1 MRQRRHVKLITRW
14 RTLCSIAAVAVVA
27 VGAALSS
34 SDAQARVDPST
45 GGRTATIVSPDTVA
59 IATGGGTVTVTGVDS
74 FVASF
79 GLNSKRPAGFTGGGA
94 AQGRINYDR
103 HAQIANGRHVNVPVT
118 LMSAELSTSPSP
130 NGTGGRAQIVGDCT
144 ATAAECPAGSSSVLV
159 DVTDSTDTGSGDV
172 FNISFCTGTA
182 TSIPPANCG
191 LAEGG
196 TAIRTGNV
204 QIRQGPPSGGT
215 TAPTAAQAPRLR
227 P

>member
-1 MRQRRHVKLITRW
+1 MRQHRLVKRITR
-14 RTLCSIAAVAVVA
+14 TFCSLATVAVVA

-34 SDAQARVDPST
+34 SDAQGRVDPLAQQPT
-45 GGRTATIVSPDTVA
+45 VSQLSADTVA
-59 IATGGGTVTVTGVDS
+59 IVTGGGTVMVTGIDS

-79 GLNSKRPAGFTGGGA
+79 GLNAKRPAGFTGGGA

-103 HAQIANGRHVNVPVT
+103 HAQVSGGRHVNVPVT
-118 LMSAELSTSPSP
+118 LMSAELSASPSP

-144 ATAAECPAGSSSVLV
+144 ATAAECPTGSSSVLV
-159 DVTDSTDTGSGDV
+159 DVTDGTDTGSGDV
-172 FNISFCTGTA
+172 FNISFCTGAA
-182 TSIPPANCG
+182 TSNPPGGTCT

-215 TAPTAAQAPRLR
+215 TAPTAMRAPRIR
-227 P
+227 